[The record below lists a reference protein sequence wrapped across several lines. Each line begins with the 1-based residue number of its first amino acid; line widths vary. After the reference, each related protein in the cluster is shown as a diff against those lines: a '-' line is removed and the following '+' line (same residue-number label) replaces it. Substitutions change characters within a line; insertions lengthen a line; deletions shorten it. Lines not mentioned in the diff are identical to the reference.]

1 MDFDAQYRTLVR
13 AALILGAALLVP
25 QTATACRLA
34 LVLGL
39 DASASV
45 DRDEHTLMR
54 SGLAN
59 ALTSPPVMAALF
71 YNSAA
76 PVALLVYEWSG
87 RRQQQVLVGWTI
99 IDTPSTLTSV
109 AAEILTA
116 PRADDEFPTA
126 LGYAL
131 GFGAT
136 QLAAAPACD
145 FYTLDISGDGENN
158 EGFQPSNA
166 FAHFPF
172 DRVTVNGLAI
182 GGAAVDIFEYY
193 QREILRGPGAFI
205 EQARDY
211 QDFEAA
217 MLRKLE
223 RELRPMMLGGH

>member
-1 MDFDAQYRTLVR
+1 MGFDAKYRALVR
-13 AALILGAALLVP
+13 AALIIGVALLLP
-25 QTATACRLA
+25 QSATACRLA
-34 LVLGL
+34 LALGL

-45 DRDEHTLMR
+45 DSDEHRLMR
-54 SGLAN
+54 AGLAN
-59 ALTSPPVMAALF
+59 ALTSPVVLTALF
-71 YNSAA
+71 DSAV

-87 RRQQQVLVGWTI
+87 RRQQQVLVAWTI
-99 IDTPSTLTSV
+99 LDTPTTLTAV
-109 AAEILTA
+109 AAEIVAA
-116 PRADDEFPTA
+116 PRGDDEFPTA

-158 EGFQPSNA
+158 EGFQPSHA

-172 DRVTVNGLAI
+172 ASVTVNGLAI
-182 GGAAVDIFEYY
+182 GGAAVYIVEYY

-223 RELRPMMLGGH
+223 RELRPMMLGGL

>member
-1 MDFDAQYRTLVR
+1 MGFDAKYRALVR
-13 AALILGAALLVP
+13 AALIIGVALLLP
-25 QTATACRLA
+25 QSATACRLA
-34 LVLGL
+34 LALGL

-45 DRDEHTLMR
+45 DSDEHRLMR
-54 SGLAN
+54 AGLAN
-59 ALTSPPVMAALF
+59 ALTSPVVMTALF
-71 YNSAA
+71 DSAA
-76 PVALLVYEWSG
+76 PVAILVYEWSG
-87 RRQQQVLVGWTI
+87 RRQQQVLVDWTI
-99 IDTPSTLTSV
+99 LDTPTTLTAV
-109 AAEILTA
+109 AAEIVAA
-116 PRADDEFPTA
+116 PRGDDEFPTA

-158 EGFQPSNA
+158 EGFQPSHA

-172 DRVTVNGLAI
+172 DGVTVNGLAI
-182 GGAAVDIFEYY
+182 GGAAVDIVEYY
-193 QREILRGPGAFI
+193 QREILRGRGAFI

-223 RELRPMMLGGH
+223 RELRPMMLGGL

>member
-1 MDFDAQYRTLVR
+1 MGFDAKYRALVR
-13 AALILGAALLVP
+13 AALIIGVALLLP
-25 QTATACRLA
+25 QSATACRLA
-34 LVLGL
+34 LALGL

-45 DRDEHTLMR
+45 DSDEHRLMR
-54 SGLAN
+54 AGLAN
-59 ALTSPPVMAALF
+59 ALTSPVVMTALF
-71 YNSAA
+71 DSAA

-87 RRQQQVLVGWTI
+87 RRQQQVLVDWTI
-99 IDTPSTLTSV
+99 LDTPTTLSAV
-109 AAEILTA
+109 AAEIVAA
-116 PRADDEFPTA
+116 PRGDDEFPTA

-158 EGFQPSNA
+158 EGFQPSHA
-166 FAHFPF
+166 FAHFAF
-172 DRVTVNGLAI
+172 DSVTVNGLAI
-182 GGAAVDIFEYY
+182 GGAAVDIVEYY

-223 RELRPMMLGGH
+223 RELRPMMLGGL

>member
-1 MDFDAQYRTLVR
+1 MGFDAKYRALVR
-13 AALILGAALLVP
+13 TALIIGVALLLP
-25 QTATACRLA
+25 QSATACRLA
-34 LVLGL
+34 LALGL

-45 DRDEHTLMR
+45 DSDEHRLMR
-54 SGLAN
+54 AGLAN
-59 ALTSPPVMAALF
+59 ALTSPVVMNALF
-71 YNSAA
+71 DSAA
-76 PVALLVYEWSG
+76 PVAILVYEWSG

-99 IDTPSTLTSV
+99 LDTPTTLTAV
-109 AAEILTA
+109 AAEIVAA
-116 PRADDEFPTA
+116 PRGDDEFPTA

-158 EGFQPSNA
+158 EGFQPSHA
-166 FAHFPF
+166 FTHFPF
-172 DRVTVNGLAI
+172 DGVTVNGLAI
-182 GGAAVDIFEYY
+182 GGAAVDIVEYY

-223 RELRPMMLGGH
+223 RELRPMMLGGL

>member
-1 MDFDAQYRTLVR
+1 MGFDAKYRALVR
-13 AALILGAALLVP
+13 PALIIGVALLLP
-25 QTATACRLA
+25 QSATACRLA
-34 LVLGL
+34 LAIGL

-45 DRDEHTLMR
+45 DSDEHRLMR
-54 SGLAN
+54 AGLAN
-59 ALTSPPVMAALF
+59 ALTSPVVMTALF
-71 YNSAA
+71 DSAA
-76 PVALLVYEWSG
+76 PVAILVYEWSG
-87 RRQQQVLVGWTI
+87 RRQQQVLVDWTI
-99 IDTPSTLTSV
+99 LDTPTTRNAV
-109 AAEILTA
+109 AAEIVAA
-116 PRADDEFPTA
+116 PRGDDEFPTA

-158 EGFQPSNA
+158 EGFQPSHA
-166 FAHFPF
+166 FAHFSF
-172 DRVTVNGLAI
+172 DNVTVNGLAI
-182 GGAAVDIFEYY
+182 GGAAVDIVEYY

-223 RELRPMMLGGH
+223 RELRPMMLGGL